1 MNRSKRAWSSVVPW
15 AAACVSGAALMAA
28 LTQPGR
34 TQPAVIA
41 TVDVM
46 VVMDGLKEA
55 QALEAQ
61 YKARGEALNKQYKE
75 GIAREQAL
83 KADLESLPRNDP
95 TFRAK
100 YFDYRKQQFANE
112 ADRQAMQAELD
123 DEGGEIRRGLY
134 QKVIAKVQQIAAQA
148 RYDLVLLDDLR
159 VKVPEEGSER
169 GVLAGI
175 QMKKVL
181 YRGDALDISRLVID
195 AMNNDYAA
203 RR

>member
-1 MNRSKRAWSSVVPW
+1 MSRPEWAWSSLVPW
-15 AAACVSGAALMAA
+15 AAACLSGAALMAA
-28 LTQPGR
+28 FAQPGKL
-34 TQPAVIA
+34 QPAVIA

-46 VVMDGLKEA
+46 VVMDALKEA

-75 GIAREQAL
+75 GIAKEQAL

-95 TFRAK
+95 SFRAK

-123 DEGGEIRRGLY
+123 DEGGEIRRRLY
-134 QKVIAKVQQIAAQA
+134 QKVLAKVQQLASQA
-148 RYDLVLLDDLR
+148 RYDMVLLDDLR
-159 VKVPEEGSER
+159 VKVPDEGSER

-181 YRGDALDISRLVID
+181 YRGDTLDISKLVID

-203 RR
+203 KR